1 VLAFRP
7 SADAR
12 YSAAYALRAS
22 GESGA
27 MRVRDDY
34 RSLSGQDKAA
44 ILLLTLGEDVAG
56 KLFALMADDEIKT
69 ISQSMAS
76 LGTVNS
82 AIIERLIVEF
92 ADQMSSTG
100 SLVGSFDST
109 ERLLGKILDKNRL
122 AGIMDDIR
130 GPAGRTM
137 WDKLGNVN
145 EAVLSNYLKNEYP
158 QTVAVVLTKIRSDH
172 SARVLGML
180 PEAFAMEVI
189 MRMLRME
196 TVQKEVLDDV
206 ERVLRNEFMS
216 NLAKTSRKDTHELMA
231 EIFNSLERQT
241 EARFTGA
248 LEERNRDSAEKI
260 KALMFKFEDLG
271 RLDPGG
277 VQTLLRAADKSKL
290 AVAMKGAS
298 EQIRDLFFS
307 NMSERAGKMLKEE
320 IEALGPVRGK
330 DVAEAQTAM
339 VNVAKELAAKD
350 EIVLSKGG
358 AGGEDDLIY

>member
-1 VLAFRP
+1 ML
-7 SADAR
+7 
-12 YSAAYALRAS
+12 
-22 GESGA
+22 
-27 MRVRDDY
+27 VRDDY
-34 RSLSGQDKAA
+34 RSLSGKDKAS
-44 ILLLTLGEDVAG
+44 IMLLSLGEEVAT
-56 KLFALMADDEIKT
+56 KLFALMTDDEIKE
-69 ISQSMAS
+69 ISQSMAG
-76 LGTVNS
+76 LGNVNS
-82 AIIERLIVEF
+82 SIIERLIVEF
-92 ADQMSSTG
+92 ADQISATG

-122 AGIMDDIR
+122 AGIMEDIR

-145 EAVLSNYLKNEYP
+145 EAVLANYLKNEYP
-158 QTVAVVLTKIRSDH
+158 QTVAVVLSKIRADH
-172 SARVLGML
+172 AARVMGTL
-180 PEAFAMEVI
+180 PEAFAMEVV

-231 EIFNSLERQT
+231 EIFNSLDRQT
-241 EARFTGA
+241 EARFTTA

-277 VQTLLRAADKSKL
+277 VQTLLRAVDKGKL
-290 AVAMKGAS
+290 AIAMKGAN
-298 EQIRDLFFS
+298 EQVRDLFFS
-307 NMSERAGKMLKEE
+307 NMSERAGKMLREE

-330 DVAEAQTAM
+330 DVNEAQTAM